1 MKRKYMTTKLLKTVP
16 SLLAGAGLLF
26 LASSIGCGQGSA
38 AQSSGGS
45 GGSATGQGGS
55 AGAVPPSGGG
65 GAGGSAAAAGGS
77 AASAGS
83 GGGGLAS
90 VSGTAAAGGAGGAT
104 VSGGGATTVSS
115 GGIAGGA
122 GGASAG
128 GGSGAATNTAIT
140 GGAGT
145 TPNTAVTGGAGNSG
159 GASHT
164 GGTTATGGASASG
177 GKPTGGTK
185 ATGGTTAIGGATA
198 TGGSA
203 SGTPVLVSTFDLKGV
218 SGCPGLRLGD
228 INGDGKMEIVV
239 GQPVDQSTL
248 DAYTPQRVVCITAF
262 DLKGNKLWQY
272 GTPGQFHTASSDIPI
287 QVYDLD
293 GDGKAE
299 VFANMSTTEMT
310 VLDGTTGKLL
320 RTIPLPQA
328 GANDGLAFAN
338 LRGKAW
344 PQDIIV
350 KTRYSQEWAM
360 VGIDDTTTTPT
371 TTAGTVLWHHKMLAS
386 DTGLNELGTGHYPL
400 VYDWNGDGKD
410 EVMCGYD
417 FLNSD
422 GSLRWS
428 INTTSHPPLT
438 MHADAIAAADI
449 DANPANGYEVAVC
462 GNVAA
467 AFDWDKGTQL
477 WQDTHTTEA
486 QQMGI
491 GDYRPDLPG
500 LEVVLLDRLRTAA
513 EGYKSNNV
521 LVTYDDTLLW
531 KENRPNNSGW
541 LTVTENMNNWDGKG
555 TDMIFS
561 YRRNGASDGSGGT
574 GTYLYDGYDN
584 VVASFPYTGTSAQ
597 NFAQHAD
604 LCGDSKEEVIV
615 YDETTVWIFANGGC
629 DLDALPSKP
638 GLPQQ
643 FHLHNWSIYTGW
655 ITPDI
660 KFYTPGTPQ

>member
-1 MKRKYMTTKLLKTVP
+1 VGEP
-16 SLLAGAGLLF
+16 
-26 LASSIGCGQGSA
+26 IPQ
-38 AQSSGGS
+38 
-45 GGSATGQGGS
+45 
-55 AGAVPPSGGG
+55 
-65 GAGGSAAAAGGS
+65 
-77 AASAGS
+77 
-83 GGGGLAS
+83 
-90 VSGTAAAGGAGGAT
+90 
-104 VSGGGATTVSS
+104 
-115 GGIAGGA
+115 
-122 GGASAG
+122 
-128 GGSGAATNTAIT
+128 
-140 GGAGT
+140 
-145 TPNTAVTGGAGNSG
+145 
-159 GASHT
+159 
-164 GGTTATGGASASG
+164 
-177 GKPTGGTK
+177 
-185 ATGGTTAIGGATA
+185 
-198 TGGSA
+198 
-203 SGTPVLVSTFDLKGV
+203 
-218 SGCPGLRLGD
+218 PG
-228 INGDGKMEIVV
+228 
-239 GQPVDQSTL
+239 
-248 DAYTPQRVVCITAF
+248 AYTPQQVVCITAY
-262 DLKGNKLWQY
+262 DLKGNQLWQY
-272 GTPGQFHTASSDIPI
+272 GTPGSNHTASSDVPI

-320 RTIPLPQA
+320 RKIPLPQD
-328 GANDGLAFAN
+328 GANDSIAFAN
-338 LRGKAW
+338 LRGKKW

-360 VGIDDTTTTPT
+360 VGIDDNTTTPT

-467 AFDWDKGTQL
+467 AFDWDTGTQL

-541 LTVTENMNNWDGKG
+541 LTVTENMNNWDGNK

-574 GTYLYDGYDN
+574 GTYLYDGYGKT
-584 VVASFPYTGTSAQ
+584 VASFPYTGTSAQ

-604 LCGDSKEEVIV
+604 PCGDDKEEVIV

-629 DLDALPSKP
+629 DLDAPPSKP

>member
-1 MKRKYMTTKLLKTVP
+1 MASPVGGSAVVGGNVSSAGQSGGP
-16 SLLAGAGLLF
+16 AGASGAAGAGP
-26 LASSIGCGQGSA
+26 A
-38 AQSSGGS
+38 AGTIVLGG
-45 GGSATGQGGS
+45 GAGATGNGGV
-55 AGAVPPSGGG
+55 AGTANSSGGG
-65 GAGGSAAAAGGS
+65 GIAGA
-77 AASAGS
+77 
-83 GGGGLAS
+83 
-90 VSGTAAAGGAGGAT
+90 TGAGGILA
-104 VSGGGATTVSS
+104 SGGFAT
-115 GGIAGGA
+115 
-122 GGASAG
+122 
-128 GGSGAATNTAIT
+128 ATNTS
-140 GGAGT
+140 
-145 TPNTAVTGGAGNSG
+145 VTGGVANSG
-159 GASHT
+159 GTVRT
-164 GGTTATGGASASG
+164 GGVTATGGATVAGGTTTSGGATVAGGTAASG
-177 GKPTGGTK
+177 GTSKASGGVTSGGVTTSGGTK
-185 ATGGTTAIGGATA
+185 VTGGTTST
-198 TGGSA
+198 TGSSAA
-203 SGTPVLVSTFDLKGV
+203 SGIPVQVSTFSLKNSG
-218 SGCPGLRLGD
+218 GCPGLRLGD

-239 GQPVDQSTL
+239 GEPMPQPG
-248 DAYTPQRVVCITAF
+248 AYTPQQVVCITAY
-262 DLKGNKLWQY
+262 DLKGNQLWQY
-272 GTPGQFHTASSDIPI
+272 GTPGSNHTASSDVPI

-320 RTIPLPQA
+320 RTIPLPQD
-328 GANDGLAFAN
+328 GANDSIAFAN
-338 LRGKAW
+338 LRGKKW

-360 VGIDDTTTTPT
+360 VGIDDNTTTPT

-467 AFDWDKGTQL
+467 AFDWDTGTQL

-531 KENRPNNSGW
+531 KENRPDNSGW
-541 LTVTENMNNWDGKG
+541 LTVTENMNNWDGNN

-574 GTYLYDGYDN
+574 GTYLYDGYGKT
-584 VVASFPYTGTSAQ
+584 VASFPYTGTSAQ

-604 LCGDSKEEVIV
+604 LCGDDKEEVIV
-615 YDETTVWIFANGGC
+615 YDETTVLDFRERWLRSGC
-629 DLDALPSKP
+629 PAEQARAAPAVPPAQLE
-638 GLPQQ
+638 
-643 FHLHNWSIYTGW
+643 HLHRV
-655 ITPDI
+655 DHA
-660 KFYTPGTPQ
+660 